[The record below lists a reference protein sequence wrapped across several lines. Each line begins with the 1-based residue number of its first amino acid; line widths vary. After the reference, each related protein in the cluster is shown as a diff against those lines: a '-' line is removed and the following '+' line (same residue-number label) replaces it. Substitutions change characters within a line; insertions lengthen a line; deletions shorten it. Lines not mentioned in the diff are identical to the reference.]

1 MHRRPHILAL
11 GLLLVIFVGV
21 NLFAAVFLRSARLD
35 LTEQGLYTLS
45 PGTHN
50 ILSRL
55 KEPVTLK
62 FYYSRDL
69 AAAQPGLQIY
79 AQRVRDMLEE
89 MTNAANGMI
98 DLQIVDP
105 APFSEAEDQAV
116 AQGLVAQPVGEGEIV
131 YFGLWAQT
139 LSTVLK

>member
-1 MHRRPHILAL
+1 MHRRPHVLAL

-69 AAAQPGLQIY
+69 AAAATGP
-79 AQRVRDMLEE
+79 
-89 MTNAANGMI
+89 ANI
-98 DLQIVDP
+98 CP
-105 APFSEAEDQAV
+105 ARARHAGRNDQCR
-116 AQGLVAQPVGEGEIV
+116 Q
-131 YFGLWAQT
+131 WHD
-139 LSTVLK
+139 

>member
-105 APFSEAEDQAV
+105 RRFPKLRIRLLHKGS
-116 AQGLVAQPVGEGEIV
+116 
-131 YFGLWAQT
+131 
-139 LSTVLK
+139 

>member
-1 MHRRPHILAL
+1 MARRPHILAL
-11 GLLLVIFVGV
+11 GLLLVIFIGV

-69 AAAQPGLQIY
+69 AAAAAELANLCPARARPAG
-79 AQRVRDMLEE
+79 RD
-89 MTNAANGMI
+89 
-98 DLQIVDP
+98 
-105 APFSEAEDQAV
+105 DQCR
-116 AQGLVAQPVGEGEIV
+116 Q
-131 YFGLWAQT
+131 WHD
-139 LSTVLK
+139 